1 MRKRLLVTLAALTLA
16 VSSLSGCFDDEWDET
31 GYVDDEDYDDES
43 DEDYVDETDEDYDDA
58 NDGYSDEDDGYFNFS
73 DDPNEEQEPITQ
85 EMEEV
90 NDEEDEEYYDDDRNP
105 VIDEFVGT
113 FEINGK
119 TIEIWD
125 DYMWAVEGEGHAA
138 PYKIDGDI
146 LLLIDAAKE
155 EVLYKVQPDQNGDLY
170 DFLSGETLTKIGD

>member
-1 MRKRLLVTLAALTLA
+1 MRKRLLIVLATLTLA

-31 GYVDDEDYDDES
+31 DFVDGEDYDDES
-43 DEDYVDETDEDYDDA
+43 DDYTYEDDD
-58 NDGYSDEDDGYFNFS
+58 YSDEDDGYFNFS

-105 VIDEFVGT
+105 VIDEFLGT

-125 DYMWAVEGEGHAA
+125 DYMWAVEGEDHSA
-138 PYKIDGDI
+138 PYKIEGDI
-146 LLLIDAAKE
+146 MLLIDAATE

>member
-1 MRKRLLVTLAALTLA
+1 MRKRLLIVLATLTLA

-31 GYVDDEDYDDES
+31 DFVDGEDYDDES
-43 DEDYVDETDEDYDDA
+43 DDYTYEDDD
-58 NDGYSDEDDGYFNFS
+58 YSDEDDGYFNFS

-125 DYMWAVEGEGHAA
+125 DYMWAVEGEDHAA

-146 LLLIDAAKE
+146 MLLIDAATE